1 MAVVIGVWQM
11 AAGRV
16 IISTQI
22 SPPRTFP
29 EMEQE
34 REAAKVKCPQ
44 KDRNNVRA
52 PPS

>member
-22 SPPRTFP
+22 SAPQTFP
-29 EMEQE
+29 EMEQKRGRKGQMSSE
-34 REAAKVKCPQ
+34 G
-44 KDRNNVRA
+44 
-52 PPS
+52 